1 MLGQPTPA
9 GSPDCTLTTAPAA
22 ALTEVVSLNAQ
33 IQVRKAADQHTV
45 LLQQQPIMV
54 YAPADRATMKA
65 VAVQLVQ
72 TGQATVAEVSQGLAL
87 PASTL
92 RDAVQ
97 AFRTTGIGGLVPARR
112 GPRGPWK
119 FTAARR
125 QQALAT
131 AWADPT
137 VSWAEITA
145 NANAG
150 AAQPVSRRHVQRCLA
165 AELAGRAARPAAPP
179 AAPCAVGVQIKHSLA
194 PLVAPTVAEP
204 AASLPAAVSDPAA
217 PATALVAPVSAPAS
231 AALVTPVSAAPAA
244 PAASLTVPISAPAA
258 APAAS
263 LPASV
268 SNPAPAPA
276 VPLTT
281 PGTPAALARPVVAPA
296 PTLNGGA
303 AVAPAPAAGPD
314 LTPAERRYLARLR
327 QGVDSAFGGGLLTLP
342 SLHELDL
349 VGLVART
356 FTALTDQ
363 GYTVCQMVLACF
375 FLALFNLPSL
385 EATRTLLHS
394 EFGVLLGRR
403 RGPGLDKLR
412 RFLQAVQVTQ
422 RSEAFMLAVAQ
433 RLLTMGVVD
442 WQVLY
447 LDGHFIP
454 YFGQHVIRQGYFT
467 VRRLAMP
474 GHQAYYANDARGRPF
489 FFLLTA
495 ASDHLT
501 ATMPTLLAQVKSL
514 VGARW
519 VDWGLT
525 MCFDRGGFSA
535 ALFKELDERKVYWLT
550 WFETGQTLRQVIAH
564 LPEEGFQ
571 LSLIRLQRSKVLVKL
586 SELGVY
592 VTGYGWARAV
602 IILDRQTGTRHAL
615 VTNDKQRP
623 AAELVR
629 LLLLR
634 WGQENFFKRMRAEK
648 HLDYSPGYSF
658 APATPTPQVAN
669 PQLKVLRAQKNALQA
684 EIARCQGAL
693 GSRLLRRK
701 RDTISLDTYKEQQAQ
716 LVRRLASLERELQRL
731 SAELKAR
738 PKQVPLSQTLTAPL
752 EQCNFERKRFLD
764 ELKLVAYHVEE
775 QLLAIVTQHYTG
787 KDRRAVL
794 HQILHRGATL
804 QLVDETLY
812 VRLKPF
818 DRPAVQRAAE
828 ALCAALNAK
837 SPHTLDKFRFRVV
850 YAVQPSV

>member
-1 MLGQPTPA
+1 MISPTMPVVI
-9 GSPDCTLTTAPAA
+9 PDRTLTTAPGPE
-22 ALTEVVSLNAQ
+22 LTEVVSLNAQ
-33 IQVRKAADQHTV
+33 IRLRKAADQHTI
-45 LLQQQPIMV
+45 LFQQQPIMV
-54 YAPADRATMKA
+54 YAPADRATLKA

-92 RDAVQ
+92 HDAVG
-97 AFRTTGIGGLVPARR
+97 AFRMAGIGGLLPAAR
-112 GPRGPWK
+112 GPQGPWK

-125 QQALAT
+125 HQALVT

-137 VSWAEITA
+137 ASWAEITA
-145 NANAG
+145 SANAG
-150 AAQPVSRRHVQRCLA
+150 AAQPVSQRHVQRCLA
-165 AELAGRAARPAAPP
+165 EVLAGRAERQPRPP
-179 AAPCAVGVQIKHSLA
+179 AAVGTAAASAPAAAVA
-194 PLVAPTVAEP
+194 LVTPP
-204 AASLPAAVSDPAA
+204 AASPTGAAA
-217 PATALVAPVSAPAS
+217 PLAATAPLTEPKTASAPAPTLAGPTAVLAAPVSAP
-231 AALVTPVSAAPAA
+231 VPAA
-244 PAASLTVPISAPAA
+244 P
-258 APAAS
+258 
-263 LPASV
+263 LPRTA
-268 SNPAPAPA
+268 PAPAPTPTVA
-276 VPLTT
+276 VP
-281 PGTPAALARPVVAPA
+281 PAVLAEGGSVTAS
-296 PTLNGGA
+296 GGA
-303 AVAPAPAAGPD
+303 DTPAPAGAGPAPALTAAGASALPS

-327 QGVDSAFGGGLLTLP
+327 QGVDSAFGGGLLALP
-342 SLHELDL
+342 CLHELDL

-356 FTALTDQ
+356 FAALPDQ
-363 GYTVCQMVLACF
+363 GYTVCQMVLAFF
-375 FLALFNLPSL
+375 FLALFNVPSL

-394 EFGVLLGRR
+394 EFGILLGRR
-403 RGPGLDKLR
+403 RGPGLAKLR
-412 RFLQAVQVTQ
+412 RFLKAVQVTQ

-442 WQVLY
+442 WHILY

-454 YFGQHVIRQGYFT
+454 YFGQHVVRQGYFT
-467 VRRLAMP
+467 VRRLAMK
-474 GHQAYYANDARGRPF
+474 GHQAYYANDPHGRPF
-489 FFLLTA
+489 FFLLTP

-501 ATMPTLLAQVKSL
+501 ATIPPMLAQVQAL

-525 MCFDRGGFSA
+525 LCFDRGGFSA

-550 WFETGQTLRQVIAH
+550 WLEAPQAVRQVIAQ
-564 LPEEGFQ
+564 LPEEAFQ

-592 VTGYGWARAV
+592 LNGYGWARAV

-615 VTNDKQRP
+615 ITNDKQRP

-648 HLDYSPGYSF
+648 ALDYTPGYSF
-658 APATPTPQVAN
+658 APAATAPQVDN
-669 PQLKVLRAQKNALQA
+669 PQLKVLRAQKNALKA

-693 GSRLLRRK
+693 GGRLLRRK
-701 RDTISLDTYKEQQAQ
+701 RNTISLDTYKDQQAK
-716 LVRRLASLERELQRL
+716 LVRRLASLEHERQRL
-731 SAELKAR
+731 SAELKAL
-738 PKQVPLSQTLTAPL
+738 PKKVPLSQTLPAPL
-752 EQCNFERKRFLD
+752 EQCNFERKRFVD

-775 QLLAIVTQHYTG
+775 QLLASLTQHYTG
-787 KDRRAVL
+787 KDSRAVL

-837 SPHTLDKFRFRVV
+837 TPRTLDKFRFRVV